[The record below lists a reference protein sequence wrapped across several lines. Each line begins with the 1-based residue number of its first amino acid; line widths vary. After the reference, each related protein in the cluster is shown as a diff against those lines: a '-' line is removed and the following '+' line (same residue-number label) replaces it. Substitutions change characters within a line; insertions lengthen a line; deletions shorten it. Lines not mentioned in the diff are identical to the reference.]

1 MLEVRSLSRSFSGV
15 KALDAVD
22 FKVEAGS
29 ITSLIGPN
37 GAGKT
42 TLINLVS
49 GVVMPSSGDVLFCG
63 ESIVRKRPNQRAT
76 LGIRR
81 TFQTVHLFAG
91 LSVRENLTVGR
102 FHTMAHSNWLFALL
116 PQQTGDAAG
125 CLLAEQTL
133 DLLGLSHLADT
144 LATTLPYGTQRRV
157 EIARALMGRPKFLLL
172 DEPAAGMN
180 DTETEELRDEIRR
193 IRDSG
198 VTVFLV
204 EHDMSLVMA
213 VSDHV
218 VVFDF
223 GKKIA
228 EGTPAVV
235 QKNPDVIASY
245 LA

>member
-1 MLEVRSLSRSFSGV
+1 MLEVRAVSRAFSGV

-22 FKVEAGS
+22 FKVEDGS

-42 TLINLVS
+42 TLINIVS
-49 GVVMPSSGDVLFCG
+49 GVVAPSSGDVLFQG
-63 ESIVRKRPNQRAT
+63 RSIIGRRPNQRAVM
-76 LGIRR
+76 GIRR

-102 FHTMAHSNWLFALL
+102 FHGMLQSNWLHALL
-116 PQQTGDAAG
+116 PQRTGDPEG
-125 CLLAEQTL
+125 CRLAEETL
-133 DLLGLSHLADT
+133 DFLSLQPLADT
-144 LATTLPYGTQRRV
+144 LATRLPYGTQRRV
-157 EIARALMGRPKFLLL
+157 EIARALMGKPRFLLL

-180 DTETEELRDEIRR
+180 DAETDALRDDIRR

-198 VTVFLV
+198 ITVFLV
-204 EHDMSLVMA
+204 EHDMSLVMS
-213 VSDHV
+213 VSDHI

-228 EGTPAVV
+228 EGTPAQV
-235 QKNPDVIASY
+235 QQNPEVIACY

>member
-1 MLEVRSLSRSFSGV
+1 MLEVRSLSRAFSGV
-15 KALDAVD
+15 KALDTVDFAVD
-22 FKVEAGS
+22 AGS

-42 TLINLVS
+42 TLINIVS
-49 GVVMPSSGDVLFCG
+49 GVVAPSSGDVLFCG
-63 ESIVRKRPNQRAT
+63 ESIVGERPNQRAAM
-76 LGIRR
+76 GIRR

-91 LSVRENLTVGR
+91 MSVRENLTVGR
-102 FHTMAHSNWLFALL
+102 FHGMLHSHWLHSLL

-125 CLLAEQTL
+125 CRLADETL
-133 DLLGLSHLADT
+133 DFLNLRPLADT
-144 LATTLPYGTQRRV
+144 LATRLPYGTQRRV
-157 EIARALMGRPKFLLL
+157 EIARALMGRPRFLLL

-180 DTETEELRDEIRR
+180 DAETDELRDDIRR

-198 VTVFLV
+198 ITVFLV

-213 VSDHV
+213 VSDHI

-228 EGTPAVV
+228 EGTPAAV
-235 QKNPDVIASY
+235 QKNPDVIACY